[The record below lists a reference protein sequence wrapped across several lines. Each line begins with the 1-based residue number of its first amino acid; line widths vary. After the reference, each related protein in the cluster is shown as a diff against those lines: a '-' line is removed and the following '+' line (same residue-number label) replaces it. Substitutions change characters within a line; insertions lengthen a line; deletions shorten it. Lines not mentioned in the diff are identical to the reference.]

1 MFARVIWL
9 HTDWGA
15 GGQGAFTAILPKA
28 TCANYY
34 ITSHL
39 IGPHDVAMNTAC
51 LINNIK
57 LSLREQ
63 GDMKINALLPIG
75 VNALGG

>member
-1 MFARVIWL
+1 MAVNAPSPRAQPEDKGRL
-9 HTDWGA
+9 
-15 GGQGAFTAILPKA
+15 LPCYQRQHA
-28 TCANYY
+28 CANYY
-34 ITSHL
+34 NTSHL

-63 GDMKINALLPIG
+63 DDMKINALLPIG